1 MTTASTKPYLIR
13 AIHQWCTDNG
23 YTPYILVKVGASARV
38 PTQFVRD
45 GQIVL
50 DISYEATSNLDTET
64 EYQTAVQNYARAALA
79 NHLGTRQLKCTAAD
93 SQMIYGQDYALG
105 DIVPVRVEEIGLEAT
120 ARVASIK
127 IIYESTGRSLC
138 PVFDNFTFKK
148 E

>member
-1 MTTASTKPYLIR
+1 MQNADGSTTEKTY
-13 AIHQWCTDNG
+13 
-23 YTPYILVKVGASARV
+23 
-38 PTQFVRD
+38 
-45 GQIVL
+45 
-50 DISYEATSNLDTET
+50 TET

-120 ARVASIK
+120 ARVASIN

-138 PVFDNFTFKK
+138 PVFDNFAFKK

>member
-1 MTTASTKPYLIR
+1 VDGSSVKHKYTVQNADGNTTEKTY
-13 AIHQWCTDNG
+13 
-23 YTPYILVKVGASARV
+23 
-38 PTQFVRD
+38 
-45 GQIVL
+45 
-50 DISYEATSNLDTET
+50 TET

>member
-1 MTTASTKPYLIR
+1 MNSGTVTLYAQWSLDTYTITYKNADGSTTEKTY
-13 AIHQWCTDNG
+13 
-23 YTPYILVKVGASARV
+23 
-38 PTQFVRD
+38 
-45 GQIVL
+45 
-50 DISYEATSNLDTET
+50 TET